1 MSVCHMDVQ
10 ELLEIAMRYATAMSE
25 FLFVFIM
32 FITIIMYTIMNKT
45 SDY

>member
-1 MSVCHMDVQ
+1 MNKTG
-10 ELLEIAMRYATAMSE
+10 YATAMSE